1 MTTPL
6 FVFILVCA
14 TLLVGAMFLHL
25 VSRFAPSLHDVFCR
39 APLLDLV
46 VAFFTV
52 SPWVIGPVV
61 GVHAGRIAPGLVGE
75 GASLAWGWGL
85 LAGVAAQIATV
96 LVWSRAHEWRHRE
109 AVRGPRIVKALNRS
123 VGPLRNHAAVWWTA
137 LAVPVFWFIRAAEVI
152 VYPPLVWIVRFP
164 RYRQGEWIN
173 VSRHKFS
180 GLVGHDL
187 IWCLYCDWMTGV
199 WSLGS
204 EMLRNVESFWCP
216 IRFLDDKKCEN
227 CVLDFP
233 DVEGGWV
240 RPEAGMAGAAKV
252 VEAQYPPGQRENSW
266 FGHPGRATTRVT
278 IEGKPP
284 TS

>member
-1 MTTPL
+1 MAATV
-6 FVFILVCA
+6 VF
-14 TLLVGAMFLHL
+14 LLVGAAALH
-25 VSRFAPSLHDVFCR
+25 VAARVAPGFHGVLCR
-39 APLLDLV
+39 APLLDVV
-46 VAFFTV
+46 VAYFTV
-52 SPWVIGPVV
+52 APWFLGPALATNADAINAGLSP
-61 GVHAGRIAPGLVGE
+61 IA
-75 GASLAWGWGL
+75 WWWGL
-85 LAGVAAQIATV
+85 LAGVAGQVVGLLI
-96 LVWSRAHEWRHRE
+96 WERAHELRHRE
-109 AVRGPRIVKALNRS
+109 AARGPRIVKALNRT
-123 VGPLRNHAAVWWTA
+123 VGPVRNHAAVWWTA
-137 LAVPVFWFIRAAEVI
+137 LAVPVFWFIRFAEVV

-216 IRFLDDKKCEN
+216 IRFIDEKKCEN

-233 DVEGGWV
+233 DVDGGWV
-240 RPEAGMAGAAKV
+240 RPEAGMAGAVGV

-266 FGHPGRATTRVT
+266 FGHPGRGKAASPTQVT
-278 IEGKPP
+278 VEGRPR
-284 TS
+284 SS